1 METYTLAEL
10 ANVNIDSWVNDEMVE
25 AKKMVARAIRKVG
38 EIFRAEKTARTDTYW
53 LILK

>member
-10 ANVNIDSWVNDEMVE
+10 VNVNIDSWVNDEMVE

-38 EIFRAEKTARTDTYW
+38 EIFHTKMTAKTDTYW

>member
-10 ANVNIDSWVNDEMVE
+10 ANVNIDSLVNDEMVE
-25 AKKMVARAIRKVG
+25 TKKMVARAIRKVG
-38 EIFRAEKTARTDTYW
+38 EIYRAEKTARTDTYW